1 MRRIRVKL
9 KDRSYSVLV
18 GIGLI
23 TEVAHLVKRV
33 SSERRVF
40 VIFDAQ
46 VYALY
51 GQRLTADLRGQGLR
65 PIELVV
71 EGHERSKSLGA
82 LDRVH
87 SFLLEN
93 GISRDDF
100 ILACGGGVISD
111 LAGFAAATV
120 LRGVRWGI
128 VSSTL
133 LGMVDASVGG
143 KTGINHRRGKNLIG
157 AFWQPSFVVCDTDLL
172 QTLPERHLLSG
183 LGEVLKT
190 AGLAGERAM
199 GTVRRYLERGDLFD
213 REELSRL
220 IAISARYKA
229 DIVSRDEREGRLR
242 MMLNLGHTFGH
253 GIENALGH
261 GRLLHGEA
269 VTLGLLA
276 AVELSCL
283 LKPARR
289 ERLRTIVKLAEVL
302 AAHMPRRKIN
312 LDAVMNAMRFDKKR
326 HGSTNRFVILNSPG
340 KPLIVEGVSNRLVRA
355 SLEKMDEQYR
365 QIGRRN
371 A

>member
-9 KDRSYSVLV
+9 KDRSYSVSV
-18 GIGLI
+18 GTGLT
-23 TEVAHLVKRV
+23 TEVAQLVKRA
-33 SSERRVF
+33 SSEGRVF
-40 VIFDAQ
+40 VIYDARI
-46 VYALY
+46 YALY
-51 GQRLTADLRGQGLR
+51 GKRMTTGFQRRGLR
-65 PIELVV
+65 PINLSV
-71 EGHERSKSLGA
+71 EGHERSKSLST
-82 LDRVH
+82 LDRVQ
-87 SFLLEN
+87 SFLIEN
-93 GISRDDF
+93 GVSRDDF
-100 ILACGGGVISD
+100 ILAYGGGVVTD
-111 LAGFAAATV
+111 LAGFAASTV

-143 KTGINHRRGKNLIG
+143 KTAINHQLGKNLIG
-157 AFWQPSFVVCDTDLL
+157 TFWQPTFVVCDIDLL

-190 AGLAGERAM
+190 AGLAGERAI
-199 GTVRRYLERGDLFD
+199 GAVRRYLERGDLFE
-213 REELSRL
+213 RKELSRL
-220 IAISARYKA
+220 VAICARYKA

-242 MMLNLGHTFGH
+242 MVLNLGHTFGH

-289 ERLRTIVKLAEVL
+289 ERLRTITRLVEVL
-302 AAHMPRRKIN
+302 VAQMPRRRID
-312 LDAVMNAMRFDKKR
+312 LDTVMDAMRFDKKR
-326 HGSTNRFVILNSPG
+326 HGTTNRFVILDGPG
-340 KPLIVEGVSNRLVRA
+340 KPLIVEGVSKRLVRA

-365 QIGRRN
+365 QIGG
-371 A
+371 